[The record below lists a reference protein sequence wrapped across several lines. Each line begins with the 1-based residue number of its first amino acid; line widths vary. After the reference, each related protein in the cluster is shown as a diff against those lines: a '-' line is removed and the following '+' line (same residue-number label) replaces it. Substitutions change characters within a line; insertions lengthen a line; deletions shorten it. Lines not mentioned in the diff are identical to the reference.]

1 MPNEDNKES
10 AMSEQHPE
18 GLTERLAGAYN
29 RMLERT
35 REAMD
40 KAGKGLRE
48 GVDTAMEKATEL
60 GELSREEA
68 DLVSIYVMRDLADAA
83 EFVSEEGQE
92 LRDWLKFDLELVE
105 NSVLDIFAQMVDH
118 TREELTKL
126 ELRATALG
134 EWKSGEVTG
143 IGTLQCKSCGELLHF
158 HATGHIPPCP
168 KCHGT
173 TYRRLSTGEG

>member
-1 MPNEDNKES
+1 
-10 AMSEQHPE
+10 MSEQHPE
-18 GLTERLAGAYN
+18 GLAEKLTDAYN

-40 KAGKGLRE
+40 KADKGLRE

-60 GELSREEA
+60 GELTREEA
-68 DLVSIYVMRDLADAA
+68 ELVSIYVMRDLEDAA
-83 EFVSEEGQE
+83 EFISEEGQE
-92 LRDWLKFDLELVE
+92 LAGWLKFDLELVE
-105 NSVLDIFAQMVDH
+105 RSLLDIFAQMVDH

-126 ELRATALG
+126 ELRANALG

-158 HATGHIPPCP
+158 HKTGHIPPCP

-173 TYRRLSTGEG
+173 TYRRISSRDE

>member
-1 MPNEDNKES
+1 
-10 AMSEQHPE
+10 MSEQHPE
-18 GLTERLAGAYN
+18 GLAERLTGAYN

-60 GELSREEA
+60 GELTREEA
-68 DLVSIYVMRDLADAA
+68 ELVSIYVMRDLEDAA
-83 EFVSEEGQE
+83 GFINKEGGE

-105 NSVLDIFAQMVDH
+105 NSLLDIFSQMVDH
-118 TREELTKL
+118 TRDELTKL
-126 ELRATALG
+126 ALRANAVG
-134 EWKSGEVTG
+134 EWKSGEVAG

-158 HATGHIPPCP
+158 HRTGHIPPCP

-173 TYRRLSTGEG
+173 TYRRLSSGEG

>member
-1 MPNEDNKES
+1 
-10 AMSEQHPE
+10 MSEQHQE
-18 GLTERLAGAYN
+18 GLTGKLTEAYN
-29 RMLERT
+29 LMLERS

-48 GVDTAMEKATEL
+48 GVDTAMERATEL
-60 GELSREEA
+60 GELTREEA
-68 DLVSIYVMRDLADAA
+68 ELVSIYVMRDLEDAA
-83 EFVSEEGQE
+83 EFINKEGQE

-105 NSVLDIFAQMVDH
+105 RSLLDIFAQMVDH

-126 ELRATALG
+126 QIRATALG
-134 EWKSGEVTG
+134 EWKSGEIAS

-158 HATGHIPPCP
+158 HKTGHIPPCP

-173 TYRRLSTGEG
+173 TFRRISTGEE